1 MEETLMT
8 HQTDQTDLN
17 QRCIELMQNPNTLWH
32 LVGIGG
38 IGVSAVAR
46 LLLGRNQKVRG
57 SDVRESQITLGL
69 REEGADVHI
78 GHSGG
83 HLKGVDV
90 LVASTAIPETN
101 IELITAREKGIL
113 VVHRSHLLGA
123 LVNSYEKS
131 VGVTGTH
138 GKGTVSSVVTF
149 LLSAQDL
156 NPDFVIG
163 GLLLN
168 EGTNARGTGSDILV
182 AEVDESDGSHQ
193 NTRPTHAVLN
203 CLELDHLNYYESWD
217 MLSDSM
223 LHFARENARL
233 QGFYLN
239 VADTGVQRLL
249 PRLVE
254 AGVKLRSFGLET
266 PTADLWAK
274 DIRPLRL
281 PDGRIGGSMTV
292 MLGAEE
298 LGIIETRLPGRYNLS
313 NILGGLL
320 VSMDL
325 GVSFEVAQRS
335 LPEFAGLENRFTVVD
350 TGQQLVVKD
359 YISHPTGIRRVLEGA
374 THFERSPVVAVFKPY
389 RFTMVHYLQDD
400 YRDAFHNAD
409 HVIINELYTA
419 GEVPIPGIDTDFLC
433 NKIRESGAQVTY
445 VPDIQDLP
453 DYLMEN
459 HQDSGMVLFFGGDD
473 LFAVADRYAGMLDA
487 S

>member
-1 MEETLMT
+1 MT
-8 HQTDQTDLN
+8 QGNDQNLS
-17 QRCIELMQNPNTLWH
+17 QVCIDLMQKPDTLWH

-46 LLLGRNQKVRG
+46 LLLGRNQQVRG

-69 REEGADVHI
+69 REEGADVRI
-78 GHSGG
+78 GHSAD
-83 HLKGVDV
+83 HLEGVRV

-101 IELITAREKGIL
+101 VELKTAREKGIL

-123 LVNSYEKS
+123 LVGIYEKS

-138 GKGTVSSVVTF
+138 GKGTVSSAVTF
-149 LLSAQDL
+149 LLKAQGL
-156 NPDFVIG
+156 APDFVIG

-168 EGTNARGTGSDILV
+168 EGTNARGTGSNFLV

-217 MLSDSM
+217 MLADSM
-223 LHFARENARL
+223 LHFAKQNERL

-239 VADTGVQRLL
+239 IADSGVQRLL
-249 PRLVE
+249 PRLEE
-254 AGVKLRSFGLET
+254 AGVALRSFGLDE
-266 PTADLWAK
+266 PKADLWAK
-274 DIRPLRL
+274 DIQPLRL

-292 MLGAEE
+292 MRGTEE
-298 LGIIETRLPGRYNLS
+298 LGKIETRLPGRYNLS

-320 VSMDL
+320 VALDL
-325 GVSFEVAQRS
+325 GVAFEVAQKS
-335 LPEFAGLENRFTVVD
+335 LPDFAGLENRFTVVD
-350 TGQQLVVKD
+350 TGEKLVVKD

-374 THFERSPVVAVFKPY
+374 AHFERNPVVAVFKPY

-400 YRDAFHNAD
+400 YRDAFHDAD

-433 NKIRESGAQVTY
+433 NKIRESGAKVSY

-453 DYLMEN
+453 EYLVEN

-473 LFAVADRYAGMLDA
+473 LFAVADRYAGILKA
-487 S
+487 T